1 MIEPHGRRAVVLASI
16 ALVVIVAGVLLLV
29 MRPERFDPLA
39 PSSPVEAV
47 QRTARLAGFETV
59 TAGEDGGI
67 ASVRL
72 TLPAV
77 SSAVDVEIAWQTGFA
92 TLAVAFP
99 QAREYVV
106 RIQDGQQALL
116 ELRGAGEM
124 VRTAVD
130 ADDAR
135 ALLDAT
141 EKAYARYL
149 PADKQPRTDPIGVH
163 PGEYLD
169 AKNRAAGLL
178 GDEGPTVTAAADL
191 VTAVESARAAVPG
204 IPAPPADTD
213 AGVAWAAEALALVR
227 EQTDVEGAA
236 ELAADLA
243 AVEAPTGQQRVLE
256 LRALY
261 MTAQAL
267 EPPAPFGSVLTATVA
282 ACGDVF
288 GAPLAEGAASDAVLA
303 AATPDDAPGGA
314 TQIAQFER
322 VESLDVPAP
331 YVGDSLPARAHAI
344 AGEAGL
350 SGSSAGAGRI
360 RPEVWEAY
368 RRADGRIFWFASSE
382 DVALTDASVR
392 GWAFTLERAGLVDA
406 QRCGVVL
413 GYLPV
418 K

>member
-1 MIEPHGRRAVVLASI
+1 MIEPHGRRAVVLASV
-16 ALVVIVAGVLLLV
+16 ALVVIVAGVLLLA

-59 TAGEDGGI
+59 TAGEDEGI

-72 TLPAV
+72 TLSAV
-77 SSAVDVEIAWQTGFA
+77 SSAADVEIAWQTGFA
-92 TLAVAFP
+92 MLTVAFP

-106 RIQDGQQALL
+106 RIEDRQQALL

-124 VRTAVD
+124 VRTAVG
-130 ADDAR
+130 AGDAR
-135 ALLDAT
+135 ALLDTA

-149 PADKQPRTDPIGVH
+149 PADKQPRTDPIAAH
-163 PGEYLD
+163 PAEYLD

-191 VTAVESARAAVPG
+191 VAAVESARAAVPG
-204 IPAPPADTD
+204 IPAPPAEAD
-213 AGVAWAAEALALVR
+213 AGVAWAGVALALVR
-227 EQTDVEGAA
+227 EQTGFEGAA

-243 AVEAPTGQQRVLE
+243 AVEAPTGPQRVLE

-261 MTAQAL
+261 LTAQAL
-267 EPPAPFGSVLTATVA
+267 EPPAPFGSVLAATAD
-282 ACGDVF
+282 ACREVLD
-288 GAPLAEGAASDAVLA
+288 APLAEGAASDAVVA
-303 AATPDDAPGGA
+303 ATTPDDAPANA
-314 TQIAQFER
+314 TQLAEFER
-322 VESLDVPAP
+322 VDSLDVPAP
-331 YVGDSLPARAHAI
+331 YAGDSLPARAHAV

-350 SGSSAGAGRI
+350 NVSPAGKGRI
-360 RPEVWEAY
+360 RPAVWEAY
-368 RRADGRIFWFASSE
+368 RRADGTVFWFASAES
-382 DVALTDASVR
+382 VALTDASLR
-392 GWAFTLERAGLVDA
+392 GWAFSVERAGLVDA
-406 QRCGVVL
+406 GSAGVVL

>member
-16 ALVVIVAGVLLLV
+16 ALVVVVAGVLLLA

-77 SSAVDVEIAWQTGFA
+77 SSAADVEIAWQTGFA
-92 TLAVAFP
+92 ALVVAFP

-106 RIQDGQQALL
+106 RIQDEQQALL
-116 ELRGAGEM
+116 ELRGDVDM
-124 VRTAVD
+124 VRTAV
-130 ADDAR
+130 AVDDAR
-135 ALLDAT
+135 ALLDSA

-149 PADKQPRTDPIGVH
+149 PADRQPRTDPIGVQ

-191 VTAVESARAAVPG
+191 VDAVESARAAVPG

-261 MTAQAL
+261 
-267 EPPAPFGSVLTATVA
+267 LT
-282 ACGDVF
+282 
-288 GAPLAEGAASDAVLA
+288 S
-303 AATPDDAPGGA
+303 
-314 TQIAQFER
+314 
-322 VESLDVPAP
+322 
-331 YVGDSLPARAHAI
+331 
-344 AGEAGL
+344 
-350 SGSSAGAGRI
+350 
-360 RPEVWEAY
+360 
-368 RRADGRIFWFASSE
+368 
-382 DVALTDASVR
+382 
-392 GWAFTLERAGLVDA
+392 
-406 QRCGVVL
+406 
-413 GYLPV
+413 
-418 K
+418 